1 MVAWSKGVSDIVG
14 TCRHRLGGGKEK
26 GGGGG
31 VGRVSKGFRIGL
43 GFGQRRVEWSERIEW
58 IGLECSGRV
67 NDPIL
72 TTGRN

>member
-1 MVAWSKGVSDIVG
+1 MAAGSKGVSEVVG
-14 TCRHRLGGGKEK
+14 AGPYILGRGKEK
-26 GGGGG
+26 GDRGSNGFG
-31 VGRVSKGFRIGL
+31 VGFR
-43 GFGQRRVEWSERIEW
+43 FGQRGVEWSERIEW